1 MVGQSVKALM
11 PSRRASSCS
20 TSTPTKGAPTWSRI
34 WTVTEEKPQ
43 RGESGVPFMKSTTS
57 CSATVWAMKAWT
69 GSAAVCSVTV
79 SEPFCEARELGAQ
92 WGRVKAGRRL
102 GAPRSDGL
110 RARRQTLGAFG
121 QAGGA
126 VLARG
131 LGRLGQHQADGA
143 GRLAGPASAGQGDAR
158 QADLLGRPVQRRGRD
173 RGPHQP
179 APQRPFDLQQGRQVA
194 DGARARGFLGYAL
207 FV

>member
-43 RGESGVPFMKSTTS
+43 RGASSVPFMKSTTS

-92 WGRVKAGRRL
+92 WGWVKAGPL
-102 GAPRSDGL
+102 GGGVPSGDL
-110 RARRQTLGAFG
+110 RPRRQALGPFG

-131 LGRLGQHQADGA
+131 LGGFGQHQADGA
-143 GRLAGPASAGQGDAR
+143 RALSGPAGAGQGDAG
-158 QADLLGRPVQRRGRD
+158 QADLLGGPVQGGGRD
-173 RGPHQP
+173 RRPDQA
-179 APQRPFDLQQGRQVA
+179 APQRPLDLEQGRQVA
-194 DGARARGFLGYAL
+194 HGAGA
-207 FV
+207 